1 MDLCRFPLLVL
12 RLKERKEKG
21 SEVKG
26 DGTEEGKEKKD
37 GTEEGSEQEM
47 EIDVDVG
54 GGERG
59 R

>member
-1 MDLCRFPLLVL
+1 MVNPTPYSTVDLCRFPLLVL

-26 DGTEEGKEKKD
+26 DGTEEG
-37 GTEEGSEQEM
+37 SEQEM
-47 EIDVDVG
+47 EIDGDVG

>member
-1 MDLCRFPLLVL
+1 M
-12 RLKERKEKG
+12 KG
-21 SEVKG
+21 E
-26 DGTEEGKEKKD
+26 GTEEGNEQEMETQEEGKEKKD

-47 EIDVDVG
+47 EIDGDVG

>member
-26 DGTEEGKEKKD
+26 DGTEEG
-37 GTEEGSEQEM
+37 SEQEM
-47 EIDVDVG
+47 EIDGDVG